1 LRVLLIGSDTSLG
14 LALMDHLRRWG
25 RHELEAVSSS
35 TSRWKSERHAKKV
48 VRRVRADIVV
58 DARLQGAIDSG
69 EIITELDV
77 ERSHWLAKACQRSA
91 ASYFLLSTARVFAG
105 DAGRAYREQDVP
117 DNTET
122 VGQLLAAAEV
132 RARETC
138 AQHVILRLGPV
149 FAPSGINVL
158 SHMLAQLVDGGKLV
172 LDNQL
177 RGCPVE
183 SADAAR
189 VVAGILDQLGA
200 GAEAWGTYHYCSPDP
215 TNCYE
220 FAEALLASASQF
232 SEFSADAVQL
242 QPVGVDDLPRN
253 RALQCGRIRGTFAI
267 KQVPWRGFVADAV
280 RQYFYQHQHL
290 QQSRKEA

>member
-77 ERSHWLAKACQRSA
+77 ERSHWLAKACQRSGG
-91 ASYFLLSTARVFAG
+91 SYFLLSTARVFAG

-117 DNTET
+117 DNPET
-122 VGQLLAAAEV
+122 VGQLLGSAEAAT
-132 RARETC
+132 RETC
-138 AQHVILRLGPV
+138 AQHIILRLGPV

-158 SHMLAQLVDGGKLV
+158 SHMLAQLVGGGKLV

-189 VVAGILDQLGA
+189 VVAGILDQISA

-232 SEFSADAVQL
+232 SEFSSDAVQL
-242 QPVGVDDLPRN
+242 QPVEVDAQPRN
-253 RALQCGRIRGTFAI
+253 RALHCARIRGTFAI

-280 RQYFYQHQHL
+280 RQYFYQHQNT
-290 QQSRKEA
+290 KEA

>member
-1 LRVLLIGSDTSLG
+1 MRVLLIGSDTSLG
-14 LALMDHLRRWG
+14 LALVDHLRRWG

-77 ERSHWLAKACQRSA
+77 ERSHWLAKACQRSGG
-91 ASYFLLSTARVFAG
+91 SYFLLSTARVFAG
-105 DAGRAYREQDVP
+105 DAGRAYREQDTP

-122 VGQLLAAAEV
+122 VGQLLAAAELTT
-132 RARETC
+132 RETC

-149 FAPSGINVL
+149 FAPSGVNVL
-158 SHMLAQLVDGGKLV
+158 SHMLAQLADGGKLV

-189 VVAGILDQLGA
+189 VVAGILDQLSA

-232 SEFSADAVQL
+232 SEFPADAVQL
-242 QPVGVDDLPRN
+242 QPVQADALPRN
-253 RALQCGRIRGTFAI
+253 RALQCGRIRSTFAI

-280 RQYFYQHQHL
+280 RQYFYQHQR
-290 QQSRKEA
+290 QNSKEA

>member
-1 LRVLLIGSDTSLG
+1 MLLIGSDTSLG
-14 LALMDHLRRWG
+14 LALVDHLRRWG

-69 EIITELDV
+69 ELINELDI
-77 ERSHWLAKACQRSA
+77 ERSHWLAKACQRSSG
-91 ASYFLLSTARVFAG
+91 SYFLLSTARVFSG

-122 VGQLLAAAEV
+122 VGQLLAAAEA
-132 RARETC
+132 RTRETC
-138 AQHVILRLGPV
+138 ARHVILRLGPV
-149 FAPSGINVL
+149 FAPGGTNVL
-158 SHMLAQLVDGGKLV
+158 SHMLAQLVAGGKLV

-232 SEFSADAVQL
+232 SEFATDAVQL
-242 QPVGVDDLPRN
+242 QPVGANNLPRN
-253 RALQCGRIRGTFAI
+253 RALQCGRIRGVFAI

-280 RQYFYQHQHL
+280 RQYFYQHQQ
-290 QQSRKEA
+290 QQSPKEA

>member
-1 LRVLLIGSDTSLG
+1 MRVLLIGSDTSLG
-14 LALMDHLRRWG
+14 LALVDHLRRWG

-69 EIITELDV
+69 EIITELDI
-77 ERSHWLAKACQRSA
+77 ERSHWLAKACQRSNG
-91 ASYFLLSTARVFAG
+91 SYFLLSTARVFAG

-122 VGQLLAAAEV
+122 VGQLLAVAEA
-132 RARETC
+132 RTRETC
-138 AQHVILRLGPV
+138 AQNVILRLGPV
-149 FAPSGINVL
+149 FAPGGTNVL
-158 SHMLAQLVDGGKLV
+158 SHMLGQLIAGGKLV

-232 SEFSADAVQL
+232 SEFSPDAVQL
-242 QPVGVDDLPRN
+242 QPVAAEGQPRN
-253 RALQCGRIRGTFAI
+253 RALQCGRIRGIFAI

-280 RQYFYQHQHL
+280 RQYFFQHQ

>member
-14 LALMDHLRRWG
+14 LALVDHLRRWG

-77 ERSHWLAKACQRSA
+77 ERSHWLAKACQRSGG
-91 ASYFLLSTARVFAG
+91 SYFLLSTARVFAG
-105 DAGRAYREQDVP
+105 DAGRAYREQDIP

-122 VGQLLAAAEV
+122 VGQLLAAAELTT
-132 RARETC
+132 RETC

-158 SHMLAQLVDGGKLV
+158 SHMLAQLADGGKLV

-242 QPVGVDDLPRN
+242 QPVQADALPRN
-253 RALQCGRIRGTFAI
+253 RALQCGRIRSTFAI

-280 RQYFYQHQHL
+280 RQYFYQHQH
-290 QQSRKEA
+290 QNSKEA

>member
-1 LRVLLIGSDTSLG
+1 VRVLLIGSDTSLG
-14 LALMDHLRRWG
+14 LALVDHLRRWG

-48 VRRVRADIVV
+48 VRRVRAEIVV

-69 EIITELDV
+69 EIITELDI
-77 ERSHWLAKACQRSA
+77 ERSHWLAKACQRSNG
-91 ASYFLLSTARVFAG
+91 SYFLLSTARVFAG
-105 DAGRAYREQDVP
+105 DAGRSYREQDVP

-122 VGQLLAAAEV
+122 VGQLVAAAEA
-132 RARETC
+132 RTRETC
-138 AQHVILRLGPV
+138 SRHVILRLGPV
-149 FAPSGINVL
+149 FAPTGINVL
-158 SHMLAQLVDGGKLV
+158 SHMLEQLIAGDKLL

-232 SEFSADAVQL
+232 FEFAPDAVQL
-242 QPVGVDDLPRN
+242 QPVGAGDTARN
-253 RALQCGRIRGTFAI
+253 RALQCSRVRGTFAI

-280 RQYFYQHQHL
+280 RQYFYQQHQL
-290 QQSRKEA
+290 GRKEA

>member
-1 LRVLLIGSDTSLG
+1 MRVLLIGSDTTLG

-25 RHELEAVSSS
+25 RHELEALSSS

-69 EIITELDV
+69 ELISELDV
-77 ERSHWLAKACQRSA
+77 ERSHWLAKACQRSSG
-91 ASYFLLSTARVFAG
+91 SYFLLSTARVFAG

-122 VGQLLAAAEV
+122 VGQLLAAAEA
-132 RARETC
+132 RTRETC
-138 AQHVILRLGPV
+138 TRHIILRLGPI
-149 FAPSGINVL
+149 FAPGGTNVL
-158 SHMLAQLVDGGKLV
+158 SHMLAQLVDGGKLL

-200 GAEAWGTYHYCSPDP
+200 GAEAWDTYHYCSPDP

-232 SEFSADAVQL
+232 SDFAPDAVQL
-242 QPVGVDDLPRN
+242 QPVGADVLPRN
-253 RALQCGRIRGTFAI
+253 RALQCGRIRSIFAI

-280 RQYFYQHQHL
+280 RQYFYQHQQH
-290 QQSRKEA
+290 RKEA

>member
-1 LRVLLIGSDTSLG
+1 MRVLLIGSDTSLG
-14 LALMDHLRRWG
+14 LALGEHLRRWG
-25 RHELEAVSSS
+25 RHELEVVSCSAA
-35 TSRWKSERHAKKV
+35 RWKSERHAKKV

-69 EIITELDV
+69 EILTELDI
-77 ERSHWLAKACQRSA
+77 ERGHWLAKACQRGS

-105 DAGRAYREQDVP
+105 DAGRAYREQDEP

-122 VGQLLAAAEV
+122 VGRLLAQAET
-132 RARETC
+132 RTRETC
-138 AQHVILRLGPV
+138 DRHVILRLGPV
-149 FAPSGINVL
+149 FAPTGVNVL
-158 SHMLAQLVDGGKLV
+158 SHMLERLIEGGKLV

-189 VVAGILDQLGA
+189 VVAGVLDQLGA
-200 GAEAWGTYHYCSPDP
+200 GAAAWGTYHYCSPDP

-232 SEFSADAVQL
+232 CEFSPDAVQP
-242 QPVGVDDLPRN
+242 QPVAAGDQLRS
-253 RALQCGRIRGTFAI
+253 RTLQCGRIRNTFAI
-267 KQVPWRGFVADAV
+267 KQVPWRGFIADAV
-280 RQYFYQHQHL
+280 RQYFFQR
-290 QQSRKEA
+290 QQQPPKEA